1 MRLEPDDLT
10 SRGEREM
17 SIMDLYPAQ
26 TIILYG
32 GGTKVTVRP
41 HTVEAD
47 RFICRV
53 FTKVAGSFTP
63 HWRELNSRNHSVPV
77 RSALRIY
84 HDMYNGV
91 QP

>member
-1 MRLEPDDLT
+1 MRLEHDDLT

-17 SIMDLYPAQ
+17 NVMDLYPAQ
-26 TIILYG
+26 EIVLYG

-41 HTVEAD
+41 HPFEPNCFVT
-47 RFICRV
+47 RV

-63 HWRELNSRNHSVPV
+63 HWRELNQRNHSVPV

-84 HDMYNGV
+84 HDIHHGGA
-91 QP
+91 P